1 MTVQR
6 GVRLPQA
13 QRREV
18 EEKIRAVE
26 AWNDLLLENATRIDM
41 YSYGQSKRVL
51 KEMLNSGSQLSL
63 WSENNPLSER

>member
-63 WSENNPLSER
+63 WFENNPLSER